1 MNQMTNLNDS
11 TAGGNLSYD
20 HTQTL
25 LREALQPEADL
36 ARFEDLQLD
45 REAAAA
51 FIADQATLLSA
62 IAHAAGLSTVK
73 IITDLLYVN
82 AFGDVASGDYS

>member
-1 MNQMTNLNDS
+1 MNQMTSLNDN

-20 HTQTL
+20 HTQRL
-25 LREALQPEADL
+25 LREAFQPEADP

-82 AFGDVASGDYS
+82 AFGDAAPGEFS